1 MRAGPLIR
9 AMLVVLVG
17 GTMVITFARAQGVGP
32 GGVGEGD
39 IERGERIL
47 AQNCAACHA
56 IGATGDSP
64 NPASPPFRTLSENYP
79 VEALEEALGEGIL
92 VAHEGVQQMP
102 QFAFSPEDVGDIIA
116 YLQSVQPE
124 G

>member
-17 GTMVITFARAQGVGP
+17 GSMVVGFARAQGDT
-32 GGVGEGD
+32 GD
-39 IERGERIL
+39 IARGERIL
-47 AQNCAACHA
+47 GQNCAICHA
-56 IGATGDSP
+56 IGETGESP
-64 NPASPPFRTLSENYP
+64 HPSAPPFRTLSENYP

-92 VAHEGVQQMP
+92 VVHDGVQQMP
-102 QFAFSPEDVGDIIA
+102 QFVFSPEDVGDIIA
-116 YLQSVQPE
+116 YLRSVQPE